1 MNAKPSFITGLMGLV
16 VALISLGLFIVTI
29 YFSTAP
35 TPTRV
40 ENLIEAL
47 YILTI
52 SLGFMLLSIYFKH
65 TGR

>member
-1 MNAKPSFITGLMGLV
+1 MNTKPSFITGLMGLV
-16 VALISLGLFIVTI
+16 IALVSLIIFILTI
-29 YFSTAP
+29 YFSTEP

-47 YILTI
+47 YILVT
-52 SLGFMLLSIYFKH
+52 SLGFMLLSLYFTH

>member
-1 MNAKPSFITGLMGLV
+1 MNTKPSFITALMGLV

-29 YFSTAP
+29 YFSMAP

-47 YILTI
+47 YVLTTG
-52 SLGFMLLSIYFKH
+52 LCFMLLSLYFKH

>member
-1 MNAKPSFITGLMGLV
+1 MNTKPSFITGLMGLV

-29 YFSTAP
+29 YFSTEP

-47 YILTI
+47 YILVT
-52 SLGFMLLSIYFKH
+52 SLGFMLISLYFNQ

>member
-16 VALISLGLFIVTI
+16 TSLIALILFILTI
-29 YFSTAP
+29 YFSTEP

-47 YILTI
+47 YILATG
-52 SLGFMLLSIYFKH
+52 LCFMLLSLYFKH

>member
-1 MNAKPSFITGLMGLV
+1 MNAKPSTITGLMGLV
-16 VALISLGLFIVTI
+16 IALGALILFILTI
-29 YFSTAP
+29 YFSTEP

-47 YILTI
+47 YILTTG
-52 SLGFMLLSIYFKH
+52 LCFMLLSLFFKH

>member
-29 YFSTAP
+29 YFSTEP
-35 TPTRV
+35 TPIRTQ
-40 ENLIEAL
+40 NLIEAM
-47 YILTI
+47 YILVT
-52 SLGFMLLSIYFKH
+52 SLGFMLLSLYFTH

>member
-1 MNAKPSFITGLMGLV
+1 MNTKPSFITGLMGLV
-16 VALISLGLFIVTI
+16 IALVSLIIFILTI
-29 YFSTAP
+29 YFSTEP

>member
-29 YFSTAP
+29 YFSTEP
-35 TPTRV
+35 TPIRTQ
-40 ENLIEAL
+40 NLIEAL
-47 YILTI
+47 YVLTTG
-52 SLGFMLLSIYFKH
+52 LCFMLLSLFFKH

>member
-1 MNAKPSFITGLMGLV
+1 MNAKPSTITGLMGLV

-29 YFSTAP
+29 YFSTEP

-47 YILTI
+47 YILTT